1 MTPPRQIALTLF
13 GSAMACFVLAGC
25 SSTPSIEGVWSASDA
40 SVTKTIS
47 SDGACNGMYY
57 NAGKVLDIGGPETCS
72 LSQDATDGYYSLVV
86 RQPPNQET
94 LQVKFDRTTMTL
106 SSAGSEL
113 VTLTKQ

>member
-1 MTPPRQIALTLF
+1 MTPPCRIALTLL
-13 GSAMACFVLAGC
+13 GSAMVCFAIAGC
-25 SSTPSIEGVWSASDA
+25 SSTPSIEGVWSASDG
-40 SVTKTIS
+40 SVTKTIN

-57 NAGKVLDIGGPETCS
+57 NGGKVLDIGGPETCS
-72 LSQDATDGYYSLVV
+72 LSQNATDGYYSLVV

-94 LQVKFDRTTMTL
+94 LQVKFDRTTMTV